1 MAMKLDDLIEDLECD
16 THAVGR
22 RPSAPTSSPRCGLV
36 ATTAVEA
43 TSVLT
48 LVLLLVLLAA
58 PAMARGCGR
67 RGVAVP
73 SRIGHRATAS
83 LPITPAAPLTLP
95 LILVPSVLR
104 CALYT
109 GTSGHRVSIRWLLAP
124 NPEASFHLSLAHRR
138 GKVNKTA
145 AAIAPPTLTGTSV
158 PKVQVAGQD
167 HDDEI
172 MSANSM
178 QARREAKSEAQSLGI
193 NLGCVARPRES
204 GSPYGVF
211 MRPRKAE
218 V

>member
-43 TSVLT
+43 TSVST
-48 LVLLLVLLAA
+48 IVLLLFFLHTTDE
-58 PAMARGCGR
+58 
-67 RGVAVP
+67 AVP

-95 LILVPSVLR
+95 LILVPSVLLR
-104 CALYT
+104 CDALST
-109 GTSGHRVSIRWLLAP
+109 RGLRG
-124 NPEASFHLSLAHRR
+124 ASHRR

-172 MSANSM
+172 TSVNSM